1 MKKPNDEFVWYDFQ
15 WQRPILLDDIYFM
28 LSHLSALTPRGYM
41 AFEARARN
49 GRIFYSIGAC
59 PQYIGKIK
67 ELLRSHG
74 SVEFRKQP
82 DDNRKPVTI
91 ARKLSVSKPI
101 LQLNTDVSASAIR
114 SALAAMSAT
123 KRGEEAVVQIV
134 LGRGYSPSTVPQK
147 LQDPHESWLDL
158 ALFGIRPASSDSVKS
173 AKEKHEQFM
182 FQTIVRIGV
191 TGKDSIGRLDNI
203 LSAFRVLKSA
213 GVNIREAHEEPWRLD
228 EVSIPW
234 QINLRLSVKEI
245 APFLLLPVGE
255 DELPGV
261 PGLHPKLLLPP
272 YWYQAPEEN
281 GQIYSGRVFAESLN
295 ATPQP
300 LSISPKDSL
309 EHTIILGPTGSG
321 KSTVMEHLILADIRA
336 GRSVLVL
343 DPKADLVTN
352 ILERIPEE
360 RREDVVVIDPSD
372 PCPVGFNPLRF
383 KGFQNKALIADAV
396 LAVLKEIFSDSW
408 GIRTQQILSAALL
421 TLVDTKD
428 ATLLWLPELLTDKEF
443 RDVVVSKCKDRIG
456 LLPFW
461 KQYNQMKEAERN
473 TNIAPVLNKMQ
484 QFVFRP
490 GLRSVLGQSKP
501 KFDLMDLFLGRKIVL
516 VPLNRGIIGGESAR
530 LLGSLI
536 VGLTW
541 TLALSRANFPPE
553 KRHLVSVYIDEL
565 QDYLSLPTDLADA
578 LAQARGLG
586 VGMTL
591 AHQYRGQLPP
601 EIRAGVDAN
610 ARNKI
615 IFGLNGTD
623 AKEIAHFAPELEP
636 DDFMLLPRY
645 QVYANVMQNRK
656 ATGWM
661 QGVTKAPDPP
671 LRMAAELKA
680 ESMKRYGKPSEQV
693 DDDFL
698 ITLEAMTHEKD
709 ELPEEN
715 PDTAPSELSDDSAA
729 FYRKE
734 AK

>member
-1 MKKPNDEFVWYDFQ
+1 
-15 WQRPILLDDIYFM
+15 
-28 LSHLSALTPRGYM
+28 
-41 AFEARARN
+41 
-49 GRIFYSIGAC
+49 
-59 PQYIGKIK
+59 
-67 ELLRSHG
+67 
-74 SVEFRKQP
+74 
-82 DDNRKPVTI
+82 
-91 ARKLSVSKPI
+91 
-101 LQLNTDVSASAIR
+101 
-114 SALAAMSAT
+114 
-123 KRGEEAVVQIV
+123 
-134 LGRGYSPSTVPQK
+134 
-147 LQDPHESWLDL
+147 
-158 ALFGIRPASSDSVKS
+158 
-173 AKEKHEQFM
+173 M

-191 TGKDSIGRLDNI
+191 SGNGAIGRLDNI

-213 GVNIREAHEEPWRLD
+213 GVNIREFSEDPAHLD
-228 EVSIPW
+228 EVHIPW

-255 DELPGV
+255 DDLPGV

-272 YWYQAPEEN
+272 RWYKLPPESVEA
-281 GQIYSGRVFAESLN
+281 RTFAQSLN
-295 ATPQP
+295 STPLP
-300 LSISPKDSL
+300 LNISPQDSL

-321 KSTVMEHLILADIRA
+321 KSTVMEHLILSDIRA

-360 RREDVVVIDPSD
+360 RKSDVVVIDPSD

-383 KGFQNKALIADAV
+383 KGFKNSSLVADAV
-396 LAVLKEIFSDSW
+396 LAVLKEIFADSW

-428 ATLLWLPELLTDKEF
+428 ATLLWLPALLTDDEF
-443 RDVVVSKCKDRIG
+443 RDVVVSKCKDKIG

-461 KQYNQMKEAERN
+461 KQYNQMKDSERN
-473 TNIAPVLNKMQ
+473 ANIAPVLNKMQ
-484 QFVFRP
+484 QFVFRQ

-501 KFDLMDLFLGRKIVL
+501 RFDLMDLFLDRKIVL

-541 TLALSRANFPPE
+541 TLALSRASIPPE

-591 AHQYRGQLPP
+591 AHQYRGQLTP

-615 IFGLNGTD
+615 FFGLNGTD
-623 AKEIAHFAPELEP
+623 AKEIVHQAPELTAE
-636 DDFMLLPRY
+636 DFMLLPRY
-645 QVYANVMQNRK
+645 QVYANIMHNRK
-656 ATGWM
+656 STGWV
-661 QGVTKAPDPP
+661 QGVTMPPDPAI
-671 LRMAAELKA
+671 RVAAELKA
-680 ESMKRYGKPSEQV
+680 ESMKRYGKPAEEV
-693 DDDFL
+693 DNEFL
-698 ITLEAMTHEKD
+698 SLMEAMTHEKD
-709 ELPEEN
+709 ELDIDHDTINNQSPEGS
-715 PDTAPSELSDDSAA
+715 APRVGRRPVNGTESQ
-729 FYRKE
+729 
-734 AK
+734 

>member
-1 MKKPNDEFVWYDFQ
+1 MKHPDTEFEFYEFV
-15 WQRPILLDDIYFM
+15 WQRPIELEEIHQM
-28 LSHLSALTPRGYM
+28 LSHLAGLTPRGYV
-41 AFEARARN
+41 AFEARSRN
-49 GRIFYSIGAC
+49 GKIRYFVGMT
-59 PQYIGKIK
+59 PQYSGKVK
-67 ELLRSHG
+67 ELMRAHG
-74 SVEFRKQP
+74 EIEFRKATG
-82 DDNRKPVTI
+82 DTRKPMTA

-101 LQLNTDVSASAIR
+101 LSLNTEVTASAIR
-114 SALAAMSAT
+114 SGLAALAATRS
-123 KRGEEAVVQIV
+123 GEEAVVQIV
-134 LGRGYSPSTVPQK
+134 LGRGFSPSVTPRK
-147 LQDPHESWLDL
+147 MQDPHESWLDL
-158 ALFGIRPASSDSVKS
+158 ALFGIREAAPDAVKS
-173 AKEKHEQFM
+173 AKEKAEQFM
-182 FQTIVRIGV
+182 FQTMVRVGV
-191 TGKDSIGRLDNI
+191 SGKGAVGRMDNI

-213 GVNIREAHEEPWRLD
+213 GVNIREAYEDAVRID
-228 EVSIPW
+228 TVQIPW

-255 DELPGV
+255 DDLPGV

-272 YWYQAPEEN
+272 KWYKLPPESVEA
-281 GQIYSGRVFAESLN
+281 RAFARSLN
-295 ATPQP
+295 SSPIP

-321 KSTVMEHLILADIRA
+321 KSTVMEHLILSDIRA

-352 ILERIPEE
+352 ILERVPEE
-360 RREDVVVIDPSD
+360 RRADVVVIDPSD

-383 KGFQNKALIADAV
+383 KGFHNNSLVADAV

-428 ATLLWLPELLTDKEF
+428 ATLLWLPELLTDADF
-443 RDVVVSKCKDRIG
+443 RRVIVSKCKDRIG

-461 KQYNQMKEAERN
+461 RQYEAMKDTERN

-490 GLRSVLGQSKP
+490 GLRSVLGQAQP
-501 KFDLMDLFLGRKIVL
+501 KFDLMDLFLNRKIVL

-541 TLALSRANFPPE
+541 TLALSRANIAPE

-591 AHQYRGQLPP
+591 AHQYRGQLTP

-623 AKEIAHFAPELEP
+623 AKEIAHFAPELEQE
-636 DDFMLLPRY
+636 DFMLLPRY

-656 ATGWM
+656 ATGWV
-661 QGVTKAPDPP
+661 QGETLPPDPP

-680 ESMKRYGKPSEQV
+680 ESMRRYGKPAEQV
-693 DDDFL
+693 DDEYL
-698 ITLEAMTHEKD
+698 QTLEAMTHEKD
-709 ELPEEN
+709 ELPEEETGN
-715 PDTAPSELSDDSAA
+715 MAQGNQNDFEAPN
-729 FYRKE
+729 RKE
-734 AK
+734 TKP